1 MSFILDALKKA
12 ESERSRNAG
21 PVLMDVRIAPPRQ
34 RLPAWAWILGGV
46 LVANLLGLAWMLLRK
61 PATAPAAVPAVA
73 AVTQPLVPPPA
84 APVAASPQQAP
95 AVEPAPVPPVVSPPS
110 SPAPALPPTPPV
122 ASPPEPSTAA
132 IPPPPVAPAPAY
144 PPSPRI
150 DNLPTAQDLVAQGV
164 SLPNLQMNLHVYD
177 AVPANRYVLL
187 NARRLREGDEVAD
200 GIRVESITPGGVV
213 LNLRG
218 RRFVVLAGG

>member
-21 PVLMDVRIAPPRQ
+21 PVLMDVRVAPPRQ

-46 LVANLLGLAWMLLRK
+46 LVANLLGLGWMLLRK
-61 PATAPAAVPAVA
+61 PATAPAPVPPVA
-73 AVTQPLVPPPA
+73 AVPQPLVPQPA
-84 APVAASPQQAP
+84 APAASPQVAP
-95 AVEPAPVPPVVSPPS
+95 AVQPSPLPPVVLPAPLPAPVY
-110 SPAPALPPTPPV
+110 PPTLP
-122 ASPPEPSTAA
+122 ASSPPESATAA
-132 IPPPPVAPAPAY
+132 IPPQPVAPAPVY

-164 SLPNLQMNLHVYD
+164 SLPTLQMNLHVYD
-177 AVPANRYVLL
+177 TVPANRYVLL

-200 GIRVESITPGGVV
+200 GIRVEAITPGGVV
-213 LNLRG
+213 LSLRG